1 MPTTDHPIPQRAE
14 SQRAES
20 RGAGAERA
28 VPSVWARTKTS
39 GRERPALSRDQ
50 IVAAA
55 LRLLDEEGINALS
68 MRTLG
73 ARLDA
78 GAASLYRHVAN
89 KDELIELVVDEVY
102 GELDVPD
109 PPGPDGWRAAAVT
122 GAQSLRAMALRH
134 PWVVSVLGQVGLA
147 QLGPNLGRQSER
159 LLAIFTAAGFGVADA
174 DRAMSALV
182 AYVTGMA
189 TSEVAY
195 QAVRQD
201 SGQSEEAWRDSLT
214 QVVEETA
221 EAHPLVL
228 ESLRVNRDQ
237 TPSQLQDSYFDFGL
251 EIMLDGLQRRIA
263 G

>member
-1 MPTTDHPIPQRAE
+1 MPTADPPM
-14 SQRAES
+14 
-20 RGAGAERA
+20 
-28 VPSVWARTKTS
+28 PSVWTRTRRST
-39 GRERPALSRDQ
+39 RDRPVLGQHQ

-55 LRLLDEEGINALS
+55 HQLLDEEGLGALS

-73 ARLDA
+73 NRLGA

-102 GELDVPD
+102 GELEVPE
-109 PPGPDGWRAAAVT
+109 PAGPDGWRPAAVAA
-122 GAQSLRAMALRH
+122 AQSLRAMALRH

-147 QLGPNLGRQSER
+147 RLGPNLGRQSER
-159 LLAIFTAAGFGVADA
+159 LLAVFTSAGLGVADA

-195 QAVRQD
+195 QSVRQH
-201 SGQSEEAWRDSLT
+201 SGQSEEDWRESLH
-214 QVVEETA
+214 QAVADTA
-221 EAHPLVL
+221 EANPLIV
-228 ESLRVNRDQ
+228 ESLRANEDQ
-237 TPSQLQDSYFDFGL
+237 TPEQLQDGYFDYGL
-251 EIMLDGLQRRIA
+251 DLLLDGLQRRI